1 MLERTITTLSEITV
15 HGMETF
21 KPVPALLYS
30 WRIHD
35 HSRLTI
41 SPLKPRQI
49 FNVFSI
55 HPDAHWTTTTTPQL
69 QMRWWLPWTH
79 GQPEMRWW
87 LPWTH
92 GQPQMRWWLPWTEML
107 ETWNLD
113 PLMWTRIPQQQRKNP
128 SKPRLFF
135 TFKNHWNK
143 ELQYNYKTVQWKI
156 VHGELQPA
164 EDKIGVLTDIEQTNW
179 LLEVVP
185 YCMFFAAG

>member
-1 MLERTITTLSEITV
+1 MNHCTCTMEILSQCQHCLLMKFLWSSLLDHAWKNNHCTCLD
-15 HGMETF
+15 GSLQPMETF

-143 ELQYNYKTVQWKI
+143 ELQYNYKTV
-156 VHGELQPA
+156 H
-164 EDKIGVLTDIEQTNW
+164 
-179 LLEVVP
+179 
-185 YCMFFAAG
+185 

>member
-1 MLERTITTLSEITV
+1 MFYNIEELKTSSSSNHPSVHRVQTQKTTTTLYEITV

-128 SKPRLFF
+128 SKPRPIF
-135 TFKNHWNK
+135 H
-143 ELQYNYKTVQWKI
+143 
-156 VHGELQPA
+156 
-164 EDKIGVLTDIEQTNW
+164 
-179 LLEVVP
+179 LLSES
-185 YCMFFAAG
+185 YIQE